1 MLHDSPR
8 ARRRSIA
15 VASVSLVASL
25 ALVACSSGAT
35 TEQTETDFAS
45 EYTGPAV
52 ELAFWN
58 GFTGGDGPFM
68 EQMVAD
74 FNAEHENITV
84 VSNTQPWGDLYQRM
98 PAALTSGE
106 GPDVAVIHL
115 DQMATFAARNLL
127 SPLDSLADGVG
138 LTADD
143 FTEEVWAAGEYEGA
157 RYGIPLD
164 VHSLAM
170 YYNTDHFEQAG
181 ITEVPTDEASFMAA
195 LDALQ
200 AAGFETPFW
209 MPNRWPAHLMNLSLQ
224 WQFGGEPYAGD
235 GSAAEFAEQPGI
247 AALEWQRGIVEAGY
261 SPAEV
266 AIDAQ
271 YLAFKNGETSI
282 TWDGIWQINDLE
294 ASGLPYAAVPVP
306 TIGDTPAVWA
316 NSHNFVI
323 PRQNGADPNK
333 VAAAQVFVAWM
344 SEQSGTWAGSGMI
357 PARQSVRDSGV
368 LDGTMQGVIAE
379 QVDAMRFLPPVP
391 GIGTVQAETLEVA
404 VSEGILGTRSPE
416 DAMGAAASDAN
427 TLLEE
432 NRAAFGG

>member
-1 MLHDSPR
+1 MSHHSSR
-8 ARRRSIA
+8 ARRRFTA
-15 VASVSLVASL
+15 AASVSIVASL
-25 ALVACSSGAT
+25 ALVACSGGGSGDQPAAEF
-35 TEQTETDFAS
+35 TED
-45 EYTGPAV
+45 YTGPAV

-74 FNAEHENITV
+74 FNAEHENIEV
-84 VSNTQPWGDLYQRM
+84 VSNTQPWADLYQRM

-143 FTEEVWAAGEYEGA
+143 FTEEVWAAGEYGDA

-181 ITEVPTDEASFMAA
+181 ITEPPTDEASFMAA

-224 WQFGGEPYAGD
+224 WQNGGEPYAGD
-235 GSAAEFAEQPGI
+235 GSAAEFAKAAGI
-247 AALEWQRGIVEAGY
+247 EALEWQRGIVEAGY

-294 ASGLPYAAVPVP
+294 ASGLPYAAAPVP
-306 TIGDTPAVWA
+306 TIGESDAVWA

-323 PRQNGADPNK
+323 PRQSGADPDK

-368 LDGTMQGVIAE
+368 LDDTVQGVIAE
-379 QVDAMRFLPPVP
+379 QIDAMRFLPPVP
-391 GIGTVQAETLEVA
+391 GIGTVQAETLEIA
-404 VSEGILGTRSPE
+404 VSEGILGTESPE
-416 DAMGAAASDAN
+416 EAMESAEADADA
-427 TLLEE
+427 LLEE
-432 NRAAFGG
+432 NRAAFGD

>member
-1 MLHDSPR
+1 MTHHRSRR
-8 ARRRSIA
+8 ALGVLGLA
-15 VASVSLVASL
+15 TASAL
-25 ALVACSSGAT
+25 ALAACSGGGAA
-35 TEQTETDFAS
+35 EGPVAEFS
-45 EYTGPAV
+45 EEYTGPEV

-68 EQMVAD
+68 EQMVED

-98 PAALTSGE
+98 PAALTAGE

-127 SPLDSLADGVG
+127 NPLDELADGVG
-138 LTADD
+138 LSADD
-143 FTEEVWAAGEYEGA
+143 FTEEVWTAGEYNDA

-181 ITEVPTDEASFMAA
+181 ITEPPTDEASFMAA

-235 GSAAEFAEQPGI
+235 GSGTEFDEESGI
-247 AALEWQRGIVEAGY
+247 RALEWQRGIVEAGY

-271 YLAFKNGETSI
+271 YLAFKNGENSI

-294 ASGLPYAAVPVP
+294 ASGLPYAAAPIPV
-306 TIGDTPAVWA
+306 IGENDAVWA

-323 PRQNGADPNK
+323 PRQTGADPNK

-357 PARQSVRDSGV
+357 PARESVRESGV
-368 LDGTMQGVIAE
+368 LDDTMQGVIAE
-379 QVDAMRFLPPVP
+379 QIDAMRFLPPVP

-404 VSEGILGTRSPE
+404 VSEGILGTESPE
-416 DAMGAAASDAN
+416 QAMTEAAENAEA
-427 TLLEE
+427 LLEE
-432 NRAAFGG
+432 NRAAFGD

>member
-1 MLHDSPR
+1 MTHHRSRR
-8 ARRRSIA
+8 ALGVLGLA
-15 VASVSLVASL
+15 TASAL
-25 ALVACSSGAT
+25 ALAACSGGGGA
-35 TEQTETDFAS
+35 EGPAAEFS
-45 EYTGPAV
+45 EEYTGPEV

-68 EQMVAD
+68 EQMVED
-74 FNAEHENITV
+74 FNAEHENIRV

-106 GPDVAVIHL
+106 GPDVAVIQL

-127 SPLDSLADGVG
+127 NPLDELADGVG
-138 LTADD
+138 LSADD
-143 FTEEVWAAGEYEGA
+143 FTEEVWAAGEYGDA

-170 YYNTDHFEQAG
+170 YYNTEHFEQAG
-181 ITEVPTDEASFMAA
+181 ITEPPTDEASFMAA

-235 GSAAEFAEQPGI
+235 GSGAEFGEEAGVR
-247 AALEWQRGIVEAGY
+247 ALEWQRGIVEAGY

-294 ASGLPYAAVPVP
+294 ASGLPYGAAPIPV
-306 TIGDTPAVWA
+306 IGENDAVWA
-316 NSHNFVI
+316 SSHNFVI
-323 PRQNGADPNK
+323 PRQTGADPNK

-357 PARQSVRDSGV
+357 PARQSVRESGV

-379 QVDAMRFLPPVP
+379 QIDAMRFLPPVP

-404 VSEGILGTRSPE
+404 VSEGILGTESPE
-416 DAMGAAASDAN
+416 QAMTEAAENAE

-432 NRAAFGG
+432 NRAAFGD